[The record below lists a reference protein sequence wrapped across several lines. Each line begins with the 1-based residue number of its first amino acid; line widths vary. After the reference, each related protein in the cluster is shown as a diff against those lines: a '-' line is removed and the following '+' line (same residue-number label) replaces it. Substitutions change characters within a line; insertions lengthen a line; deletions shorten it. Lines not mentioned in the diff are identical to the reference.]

1 MNIENVKDFVRRNTT
16 EFTLLIVLAVIWGA
30 LGFVIPVF
38 LSYPNLFNLARQ
50 TAVIGV
56 VSIGMTLVMIAGH
69 IDLSVGSYVAVSG
82 VTVSLLLTAGYSIPV
97 AFLLT
102 LLLMAGLGTIV
113 AVAVQEGGVPSF
125 IAGLGMM
132 SAARGFA
139 LLLTGGRII
148 SGLPIEFTGLARTDF
163 LGIPGLFL
171 VLLALMFLADF
182 VLRKTKFG
190 RNLYTLGS
198 GTEVAKLSGIRLR
211 INTYAIFIINALISG
226 LAGIMLA
233 ARLSSGVP
241 SAGQMYELDAIAA
254 VIIGGASLSGGAG
267 GVYGTLLGALLMGTL
282 RNGGNLLGLDPFYM
296 QIATGVVVVVAVFV
310 DQLRKRGE

>member
-1 MNIENVKDFVRRNTT
+1 MKLENVKNFISRNST
-16 EFTLLIVLAVIWGA
+16 EFTLLFVIAAIWGA
-30 LGFVIPVF
+30 LGIVIPVF
-38 LSYPNLFNLARQ
+38 LSYPNFFNLARQ
-50 TAVIGV
+50 SAVIGV

-82 VTVSLLLTAGYSIPV
+82 VVVSLLLTSGYSIPISII
-97 AFLLT
+97 LT
-102 LLLMAGLGTIV
+102 LLFMVLLGTTVSI
-113 AVAVQEGGVPSF
+113 AVHEGGVPSF

-132 SAARGFA
+132 SAARGLA

-148 SGLPIEFTGLARTDF
+148 SGLPIEFTSFARSQF
-163 LGIPGLFL
+163 LGIPSLFL
-171 VLLALMFLADF
+171 ILLTLMFLAYF
-182 VLRKTKFG
+182 VLKKTKFG

-198 GTEVAKLSGIRLR
+198 GMEVAKLSGVRLR

-226 LAGIMLA
+226 IAGIMLA

-310 DQLRKRGE
+310 DQLRKKGN